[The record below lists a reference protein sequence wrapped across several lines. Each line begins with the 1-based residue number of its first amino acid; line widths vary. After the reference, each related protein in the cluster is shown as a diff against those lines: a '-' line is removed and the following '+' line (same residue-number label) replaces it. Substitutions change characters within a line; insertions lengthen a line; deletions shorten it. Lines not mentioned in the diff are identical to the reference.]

1 MSRSN
6 IPNEV
11 VKIGE
16 TLYYIKDNEVCSD
29 VVTFAGKVP
38 AVGGWFNPNDYGWD
52 IKKSGFT
59 LVVPLNDG
67 FATYQEAKEE
77 LKKRLGITY
86 KYKVGD
92 VVYINGY
99 AEATDSLCKIE
110 KCKVVNLPD
119 DDVDYRSEGHVGMYL
134 LESYNWENRKWDT
147 NNLYGAYES
156 EMSLTYKELLTKL
169 EEDIVNK
176 EKAEVE
182 AEELANRPAPK
193 FKEGDV
199 VLVVGRQLGVS
210 LEISLEKAKIKK
222 CEWFCGGWTYR
233 VEYLNN
239 VNWHDTV
246 AECICI
252 NVKDVVNMINRG

>member
-38 AVGGWFNPNDYGWD
+38 AVGGWFSPEFYGWD
-52 IKKSGFT
+52 IKKVGYI
-59 LVVPLNDG
+59 LVVPFNDG
-67 FATYQEAKEE
+67 FSTYQEAKEE
-77 LKKRLGITY
+77 LNKRLGIITY

-99 AEATDSLCKIE
+99 AEATDRLCKIE

-119 DDVDYRSEGHVGMYL
+119 DDVDYRNEESIGMYL
-134 LESYNWENRKWDT
+134 LEAYDWENRKWDT
-147 NNLYGAYES
+147 YSYYGAYES
-156 EMSLTYKELLTKL
+156 EIFLTYKELLTEL
-169 EEDIVNK
+169 EEDIINK
-176 EKAEVE
+176 EKAEAE
-182 AEELANRPAPK
+182 AEELANRPTPK

-199 VLVVGRQLGVS
+199 VLVVGSPVD
-210 LEISLEKAKIKK
+210 ISLEKAKIKK

-239 VNWHDTV
+239 VNWHNTV
-246 AECICI
+246 SEHICI
-252 NVKDVVNMINRG
+252 SLKDVVNMIKIKD